1 MSNVISLEE
10 YRKKREG
17 SLDYSLTSYDMSGD
31 TITYTLTIGDV
42 SYNVTVNT
50 EDFFDS

>member
-1 MSNVISLEE
+1 MSNIISLEE
-10 YRKKREG
+10 YRKKKEKD
-17 SLDYSLTSYDMSGD
+17 LDFSFSSYEMSDD
-31 TITYTLTIGDV
+31 TITYTLTIGEV

>member
-1 MSNVISLEE
+1 MGTVINLEE
-10 YRKKREG
+10 YRKKREK

-31 TITYTLTIGDV
+31 TITYTLTIGDT